1 MPNGG
6 EYLTVRM
13 VHCLLLGL
21 TGSSGINR
29 GEILACPVGRSV
41 VEVLQMLLSVSGYQM
56 LHVVLPEHKVPSIIG
71 SDWPNRSSRS
81 PRCPP
86 LLTFCAPPPQSSP
99 RAQALDCN

>member
-1 MPNGG
+1 MKDAEGLFIPNGG
-6 EYLTVRM
+6 EYLT
-13 VHCLLLGL
+13 L

-29 GEILACPVGRSV
+29 GEILACPVGHSV

-71 SDWPNRSSRS
+71 SDWPSRSSRS

-86 LLTFCAPPPQSSP
+86 LLTFGAPPQSSP